1 MGRADAVYW
10 GSKYNVDLFFSA
22 LARRA
27 PRVVTQPLSQ
37 PAPLRHGPFFNRPIF
52 LPPTLS
58 APRFNR
64 PFAEA
69 ALVKQAL

>member
-1 MGRADAVYW
+1 MEAGLRSPLRFVSMGRADAVYW

-37 PAPLRHGPFFNRPIF
+37 PAPLRRGPFFNRPIF
-52 LPPTLS
+52 LPPT
-58 APRFNR
+58 P
-64 PFAEA
+64 
-69 ALVKQAL
+69 